1 MRRTRQ
7 LQAALAMVACLAVV
21 SIAGCGSTGDSVPSA
36 AGAHDGGGV
45 DFPTVSAFDYQL
57 GSPYT
62 PSSGVELVVRDR
74 TASPA
79 DGLYSICY
87 VNAFQTQPGERDQ
100 WPDEVLLTADGAPVF
115 DADWPDE
122 ILLYTST
129 SSKREAI
136 LDTASS
142 WIQGCADAGFEAVE
156 FDNLDSLTRS
166 HDVLTVD
173 DNLALARALVDI
185 AHAAGLAAGQ
195 KNSAEYTARLKSEAG
210 LDFAIAEE
218 CAAYNECTAYTDAYG
233 DAVIDI
239 EYADTLPRSFAEMCE
254 DTASPRAMIL
264 RDRDLVTPDDDG
276 YVFRTCAH

>member
-1 MRRTRQ
+1 
-7 LQAALAMVACLAVV
+7 MVACLAVV

-87 VNAFQTQPGERDQ
+87 VNAFQTRPGERDQ

-142 WIQGCADAGFEAVE
+142 WIQDCADAGFEAVE
-156 FDNLDSLTRS
+156 FDNLDSFTRS

-210 LDFAIAEE
+210 LDFAIAQE

-239 EYADTLPRSFAEMCE
+239 EYANTLPRSFAEMCE